1 MNYSKSPDELI
12 STAISAGKRQRGVV
26 SRTAVHMRS
35 SIDRLTGLAH
45 LDSNSLTE
53 EISFLENALDQLL
66 HTSRISNDAY
76 LAAGA
81 VQGGLSMLGDMID
94 IGISRSEVQEQ
105 LRQLLERAGRVDES
119 HPGLDEAIEERR
131 V

>member
-1 MNYSKSPDELI
+1 
-12 STAISAGKRQRGVV
+12 
-26 SRTAVHMRS
+26 MRS

-45 LDSNSLTE
+45 LDSNSLSE
-53 EISFLENALDQLL
+53 EIAFLENSLDQLL
-66 HTSRISNDAY
+66 HTRGISNDAY

-81 VQGGLSMLGDMID
+81 VQGGLAMLGDVID

>member
-1 MNYSKSPDELI
+1 
-12 STAISAGKRQRGVV
+12 
-26 SRTAVHMRS
+26 MRS

-45 LDSNSLTE
+45 LDPNSLNE
-53 EISFLENALDQLL
+53 EISFLENSLDQLL
-66 HTSRISNDAY
+66 HTQRISNDAY

-81 VQGGLSMLGDMID
+81 VQGGLAMLGDMID
-94 IGISRSEVQEQ
+94 IGIPRDEVQEQ
-105 LRQLLERAGRVDES
+105 LRQLLDRAVRVDES

>member
-1 MNYSKSPDELI
+1 
-12 STAISAGKRQRGVV
+12 
-26 SRTAVHMRS
+26 MRS
-35 SIDRLTGLAH
+35 SIDRLTDMAH
-45 LDSNSLTE
+45 LDSNSLNE
-53 EISFLENALDQLL
+53 ELSFLENALDQLL
-66 HTSRISNDAY
+66 HTRRISNDAY

-81 VQGGLSMLGDMID
+81 VQGGLSMLGDMME
-94 IGISRSEVQEQ
+94 IGIPRNEVQDQ